1 MPRQHLF
8 IYLFIR
14 HDGMQPESYGPLEKQ
29 IKCSE
34 RERTINPEVVP
45 SSPMN
50 KCKMQKYKVVLLFQ
64 VQQSQKATPSSTM
77 AFPST
82 VVLLRPRGPRGRVP
96 LS

>member
-1 MPRQHLF
+1 
-8 IYLFIR
+8 
-14 HDGMQPESYGPLEKQ
+14 MQPESYGPLEKQ